1 MSRLSNE
8 GLGSGIWSIIWGVV
22 QGPKKGNNY
31 SFNMVCPLPN
41 SCWNMIAIVVM
52 WGSGAFRRQLS
63 GEEGVMTSHRNV
75 LSLLRDWTGYPRNE
89 LQQSKAPFVLC
100 LSHMCPLALP
110 LSAMSWISVRLHQE
124 AKMTLSDMPAP
135 EPSVTINLDSSL
147 DFPVS
152 TQNRRRHGT
161 HGKLGVL
168 VSFFL

>member
-22 QGPKKGNNY
+22 QGPKKKGNNY
-31 SFNMVCPLPN
+31 SLNMVCPLPN
-41 SCWNMIAIVVM
+41 SCWNVIAIVVL

-110 LSAMSWISVRLHQE
+110 LSAMSWISMRLHQE
-124 AKMTLSDMPAP
+124 AKLILSDMPAP
-135 EPSVTINLDSSL
+135 RTISHNKSWFLYRFPSLNPKQTKAWDTWKI
-147 DFPVS
+147 
-152 TQNRRRHGT
+152 RYIY
-161 HGKLGVL
+161 
-168 VSFFL
+168 